1 MNVRKVRREMFQ
13 RMGKP
18 TGFSRK
24 DVDIALGQLD
34 DTCARMQAALEN
46 GPWLMGAQFTL
57 ADVLVIPAI
66 DRMAD
71 LGLAEIWEAKYPLVG
86 AWYERFQARP
96 SFGATYYPGS
106 RVSDFLELHPLYID

>member
-1 MNVRKVRREMFQ
+1 LI
-13 RMGKP
+13 G
-18 TGFSRK
+18 
-24 DVDIALGQLD
+24 D
-34 DTCARMQAALEN
+34 
-46 GPWLMGAQFTL
+46 QFTL

-71 LGLAEIWEAKYPLVG
+71 LGFAGIWEDNYPLVG

-96 SFGATYYPGS
+96 SFAATYCEGS